1 MISITPTGK
10 DPDVNLRRN
19 DQSDDHPGYSGP
31 AQLPFTAA
39 VLHNAQ
45 SEAAKAKPSDDNG
58 GISVFWRV
66 FGGTIISI
74 VALVGITIYNSM
86 NTQISELRGEIHK
99 LNEARAEFI
108 KKDEFGTRVTSTWDR
123 VQLLQ
128 AQNNEQNATIRSM
141 RTEIDGFKE
150 KMTRSNADL
159 DAAKKD
165 LATLE
170 VLKEKI
176 NVLATDWKTNREDYL
191 KMRQDVDKNLASDQ
205 ERKTRRDEQYKE
217 IDKSMK
223 DLTATLQAVQI
234 KLARLEGATSAPAVT
249 KPMKPADDEK
259 PVGTAKK
266 GDEK

>member
-1 MISITPTGK
+1 M
-10 DPDVNLRRN
+10 NLRRN
-19 DQSDDHPGYSGP
+19 DHTDETEGYGGP
-31 AQLPFTAA
+31 AQLPFTAT

-45 SEAAKAKPSDDNG
+45 SEAAKGKPADENG

-74 VALVGITIYNSM
+74 VALVGITLYNSI
-86 NTQISELRGEIHK
+86 NSQLSELRNEIHK
-99 LNEARAEFI
+99 LNEARAELV
-108 KKDEFGTRVTSTWDR
+108 KKDEFSTRINSNWDR

-128 AQNNEQNATIRSM
+128 TQNNEQNASMRSM

-150 KMTRSNADL
+150 KMTRNVADL

-170 VLKEKI
+170 VIKEKMTA
-176 NVLATDWKTNREDYL
+176 LATDWKTNREDYL

-223 DLTATLQAVQI
+223 DVTAALQAVQI
-234 KLARLEGATSAPAVT
+234 KLARLEGATSVPT
-249 KPMKPADDEK
+249 KPMKPTDDEK
-259 PVGTAKK
+259 PAGTAKK
-266 GDEK
+266 GEDK

>member
-1 MISITPTGK
+1 M
-10 DPDVNLRRN
+10 NLRRN
-19 DQSDDHPGYSGP
+19 DHSDETEGYSGP

-45 SEAAKAKPSDDNG
+45 SETAKAKSTDENG

-66 FGGTIISI
+66 FGGTIVSI
-74 VALVGITIYNSM
+74 VALVGITLYNSI
-86 NTQISELRGEIHK
+86 NTQISELRIEINK
-99 LNEARAEFI
+99 LNEARAELV
-108 KKDEFGTRVTSTWDR
+108 KKDEFSSRITSNWDR

-150 KMTRSNADL
+150 KLTRSGADL
-159 DAAKKD
+159 DATKKD

-176 NVLATDWKTNREDYL
+176 AVLATDWKTNREDYL

-223 DLTATLQAVQI
+223 DVTAALQAVQI
-234 KLARLEGATSAPAVT
+234 KLARLEGATSVPA
-249 KPMKPADDEK
+249 KPMKPAEEEK
-259 PVGTAKK
+259 PAGTAKK
-266 GDEK
+266 GDDK

>member
-1 MISITPTGK
+1 M
-10 DPDVNLRRN
+10 NLRRN
-19 DQSDDHPGYSGP
+19 EPSDESEGYGSP
-31 AQLPFTAA
+31 SQLPFTAT

-45 SEAAKAKPSDDNG
+45 SEVAKAKPADENG

-66 FGGTIISI
+66 FGGTIVSI
-74 VALVGITIYNSM
+74 VALVGITLYNSI
-86 NTQISELRGEIHK
+86 NSQLSELRNEINK
-99 LNEARAEFI
+99 LNEARAELV
-108 KKDEFGTRVTSTWDR
+108 KKDEFGTRINSTWDR

-128 AQNNEQNATIRSM
+128 TQNNEQNASMRSM

-150 KMTRSNADL
+150 KFTRCGADI

-170 VLKEKI
+170 VLKEKMAS
-176 NVLATDWKTNREDYL
+176 LATDWKTNREDYL

-223 DLTATLQAVQI
+223 ELTASFQTLQI
-234 KLARLEGATSAPAVT
+234 KLARLEGATT
-249 KPMKPADDEK
+249 GGKPMKTPDEDK
-259 PVGTAKK
+259 PSASVKK
-266 GDEK
+266 DGDK